1 MGNYRW
7 DGGSKRK
14 FFDDSLPTDSAVSF
28 LLALYTKKNRRTVCL
43 NCPFQYTLIIHYFS
57 FDFRLSCIVWL
68 LI

>member
-28 LLALYTKKNRRTVCL
+28 LLALYTKKIEEL
-43 NCPFQYTLIIHYFS
+43 F
-57 FDFRLSCIVWL
+57 VWIAL
-68 LI
+68 FNIL